1 MVAELTCRQWQALA
15 ACRGPHSG
23 EFFPP
28 VRGERRDEK
37 QRREVR
43 AKAVCSRCPV
53 MNNCLDYAVR
63 IREVH
68 GIWGGTNERERRV
81 LLGLSV

>member
-1 MVAELTCRQWQALA
+1 MAAELTGRQWEAKA

-28 VRGERRDEK
+28 VSGERRDEK

-53 MNNCLDYAVR
+53 MNSCLDYAVR

-68 GIWGGTNERERRV
+68 GVWGGTDERERRA
-81 LLGLSV
+81 LLGLSA

>member
-1 MVAELTCRQWQALA
+1 MAGDLTCSQWQASA
-15 ACRGPHSG
+15 ACRGPGAG

-28 VRGERRDEK
+28 GRGERRDEK

-43 AKAVCSRCPV
+43 AKAVCSQCPV
-53 MNNCLDYAVR
+53 LTSCLDYAVG

-68 GIWGGTNERERRV
+68 GVWGGTNERERRA
-81 LLGLSV
+81 LIGLSA

>member
-1 MVAELTCRQWQALA
+1 MAGELSCRQWEASA
-15 ACRGPHSG
+15 ACRGPQAG

-28 VRGERRDEK
+28 ECGEGRDEK

-43 AKAVCSRCPV
+43 AKAVCSQCLV
-53 MNNCLDYAVR
+53 LSSCLDYAVR

-68 GIWGGTNERERRV
+68 GIWGGTNERERRA